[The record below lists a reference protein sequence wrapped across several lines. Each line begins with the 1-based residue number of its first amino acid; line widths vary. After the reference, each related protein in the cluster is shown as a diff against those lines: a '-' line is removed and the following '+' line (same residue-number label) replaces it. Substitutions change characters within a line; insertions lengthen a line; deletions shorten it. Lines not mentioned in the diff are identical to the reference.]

1 MSLLQKLEDN
11 IEHVY
16 GVFKHILQHQIDN
29 FGGACAETKEVVEA
43 IEAHIAAKKDN
54 TPAVVAPPTVTETPA
69 PVAETP
75 VQGS

>member
-1 MSLLQKLEDN
+1 MSFLQKIEDN

-43 IEAHIAAKKDN
+43 IEAHMAVQKDA
-54 TPAVVAPPTVTETPA
+54 TPAVVAPPTVTPVIET
-69 PVAETP
+69 TTT
-75 VQGS
+75 Q